1 LTDRTSNEPY
11 TATREAL
18 IDGRPPIVYTHCR
31 LTVTAGP
38 DAGRRLETEKDV
50 IRVGSNPDNDLVLQD
65 EAVSRSHFELRK
77 TGGEFTLV
85 DTGSSNGTYVGAMRI
100 KEATLR
106 AASELSIGD
115 STLMF
120 EPMST
125 EGEFEAS
132 AQNRLGE
139 MVGDSLEMREIY
151 TVIERVAPTELVIL
165 VTGETGTG
173 KELVARA
180 VHEHSKRKEG
190 PFVTLAIGSLPPAL
204 IESALFG
211 HEPGAFDGAD
221 EPYAGAFERAAGGT
235 LFLDEVHELPL
246 ELQPRLL
253 RALERRE
260 IQRLRGNKTIRVNT
274 RVVAAVP
281 SDIQKLVEQGRFRD
295 DLYYRLAVIRL
306 DLPPLRNRLSD
317 IPLIAK
323 DFFERYGPELTDVG
337 AKATQLSSGAIQQLQ
352 NYNFPGNV
360 RELINI
366 FRRSVAIAIGEAV
379 MVTDLPPEVTGRKS
393 TAPGADDAPNAV
405 VLPDASMRFKDAK
418 AKVLDA
424 FERQYLQDLLQRHRL
439 NISKAAREA
448 GIDRR
453 HLYRLLDKYGI
464 EIKDRGGED

>member
-1 LTDRTSNEPY
+1 MSDRISHEPY

-18 IDGRPPIVYTHCR
+18 VDGRPPIVYTHCR

-38 DAGRRLETEKDV
+38 DAGRRLESEKDL
-50 IRVGSNPDNDLVLQD
+50 IRVGSNPDNDLVMHD

-77 TGGEFTLV
+77 MGGEYTLV
-85 DTGSSNGTYVGAMRI
+85 DAGSSNGTYVGAMRI

-106 AASELSIGD
+106 ASSELSVGD
-115 STLMF
+115 STLLF
-120 EPMST
+120 EPVST
-125 EGEFEAS
+125 EVEFEAS
-132 AQNRLGE
+132 PQSRLGE
-139 MVGDSLEMREIY
+139 MVGDSIEMREIY

-173 KELVARA
+173 KELVSRA
-180 VHEHSKRKEG
+180 VHEHSRRKDG
-190 PFVTLAIGSLPPAL
+190 PFITLAIGSLPPAL

-221 EPYAGAFERAAGGT
+221 EPYAGAFERAAEGT

-260 IQRLRGNKTIRVNT
+260 IQRLRGNKTIRVDT

-281 SDIQKLVEQGRFRD
+281 SDIQQLVEQGRFRD

-306 DLPPLRNRLSD
+306 DLPPLRDRRGD
-317 IPLIAK
+317 IPLVAD
-323 DFFERYGPELTDVG
+323 DFFDRYGPELVEVG
-337 AKATQLSSGAIQQLQ
+337 TKARQLSSGAIQQLQ

-366 FRRSVAIAIGEAV
+366 LRRSVAVATGDEV

-393 TAPGADDAPNAV
+393 AGSGQEDAPNAV

-453 HLYRLLDKYGI
+453 HLYRLLDKYSI
-464 EIKDRGGED
+464 DIKDRGGED